1 MCCEQYCLY
10 YIAEKRVFFL
20 ELDVDYNTR
29 VMMLLLANGL
39 QPPSVKFLKSLSLLP
54 ALTKPNIIT

>member
-29 VMMLLLANGL
+29 VMMLLLA
-39 QPPSVKFLKSLSLLP
+39 KKSYRPLNSRSSI
-54 ALTKPNIIT
+54 TK